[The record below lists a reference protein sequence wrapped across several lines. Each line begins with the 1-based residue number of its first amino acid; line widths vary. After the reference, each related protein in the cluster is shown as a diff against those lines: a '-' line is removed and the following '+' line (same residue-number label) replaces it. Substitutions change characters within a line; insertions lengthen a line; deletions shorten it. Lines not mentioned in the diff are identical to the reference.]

1 MLRNSSKKAPK
12 VSDPELVRVLNKV
25 YDDINELS
33 NSVNREFEDN
43 SVANRG
49 DIKVVDGKL
58 EYHTGLDWK
67 VVDIDKINR
76 ILFDPEGSIGS
87 VDSTF
92 LDGDDLTPLQTQIN
106 SNQTQINNNLY
117 KSKFFFFWGSN

>member
-1 MLRNSSKKAPK
+1 MLKNVSKKAPK

-33 NSVNREFEDN
+33 NSVNREFEDD

-58 EYHTGLDWK
+58 EYHTGSDWK

-76 ILFDPEGSIGS
+76 ILFSATDAIGS
-87 VDSTF
+87 LDSTS
-92 LDGDDLTPLQTQIN
+92 LDGSDLTPLQTQIN
-106 SNQTQINNNLY
+106 NNLK
-117 KSKFFFFWGSN
+117 KSKFFFFWGAN